1 MRILSFGSGIIVYDD
16 LSILSTDNYTHP
28 LSGHILSELLC
39 LGLDVLDGTSHVE
52 SRLGEGVMGSRK
64 DLLE

>member
-1 MRILSFGSGIIVYDD
+1 MRILSFDGGIIIYDD
-16 LSILSTDNYTHP
+16 LCILGTDNTHP
-28 LSGHILSELLC
+28 LSGHILGELLC

-52 SRLGEGVMGSRK
+52 SRLGEGVMGTRK